1 MSTRVVTPEQFE
13 SVMMKLIKEFGDDVD
28 EIVQK
33 EAKTCARQSVKQLK
47 ASAPASGEY
56 ARGWTHKNQKGGLH
70 SFSDTVYN
78 RRYMLTHLLEK
89 PHATGRN
96 TGHYPKHADYTGTI
110 AKVEEEYGK
119 RYVEEVMAKL

>member
-28 EIVQK
+28 EIVEKAQK
-33 EAKTCARQSVKQLK
+33 TSGRNSVKQLK

-56 ARGWTHKNQKGGLH
+56 ARGWTHKFQKSGLH
-70 SFSDTVYN
+70 ESSDTVYN
-78 RRYMLTHLLEK
+78 RKYMLTHLLEK
-89 PHATGRN
+89 SHPTGRN
-96 TGHYPKHADYTGTI
+96 TGHYPRHVDYTNTM
-110 AKVEEEYGK
+110 KQVEEEYGK